1 MSAAKPKSGI
11 MASIVAVGAGFM
23 ATALLS
29 VATDAVL
36 HATGVFPPM
45 PQTMSDPLFVL
56 ATAYRIVYTIVGGY
70 VTARLAPERPMR
82 HVLILGA
89 IGTVAATLGCVAT
102 WNHVPS
108 LGPHWYPVALVV
120 TALPCVWAGG
130 AWATARLRGL
140 QTAN

>member
-1 MSAAKPKSGI
+1 MSDAKPKNGI
-11 MASIVAVGAGFM
+11 KASIVAVGAGFL

-45 PQTMSDPLFVL
+45 PQVMSDPLFAL

-70 VTARLAPERPMR
+70 ITARLAPERPMR

-89 IGTVAATLGCVAT
+89 IGTAAATLGCVAT

-120 TALPCVWAGG
+120 TALPSVWAGG
-130 AWATARLRGL
+130 VWAGGRLRAL

>member
-1 MSAAKPKSGI
+1 MSEAKPKKGI
-11 MASIVAVGAGFM
+11 MASIIAVGAGFM

-45 PQTMSDPLFVL
+45 DQVMSDPLFVL
-56 ATAYRIVYTIVGGY
+56 ATAYRIVFTIVGGY

-82 HVLILGA
+82 HVMILGA
-89 IGTVAATLGCVAT
+89 IGTAAATLGCVAT

-130 AWATARLRGL
+130 AWAAGRPRAM